1 MPPSGSVSEILVVV
15 KSLAFRSLVLF
26 AEATVAGLPATEG
39 VPARQLPEL
48 EKVGGPVRGLLS
60 SQRPSQGL
68 PNLNCPSPTTASFSK
83 SSDPYGR

>member
-1 MPPSGSVSEILVVV
+1 MPPSGSVSEILIVV

-60 SQRPSQGL
+60 SQQGHRGAF
-68 PNLNCPSPTTASFSK
+68 PT
-83 SSDPYGR
+83 